1 VHFENVKDGDGLSSP
16 INLEFGVEGFE
27 LAPLGSPV
35 EGVGHHHLLVNRD
48 SIMEGAVISGDVNYI
63 HFGDDE
69 IRGTIE
75 LESGNYLLTLQF
87 ADGLYQIVGEKMSA
101 LEEITVK

>member
-1 VHFENVKDGDGLSSP
+1 MNFENVKDGDGLSSP

-27 LAPLGSPV
+27 LAPLGYPV

-48 SIMEGAVISGDVNYI
+48 SIMEGAVIPGDVNYI

-75 LESGNYLLTLQF
+75 LESGNYLLTL
-87 ADGLYQIVGEKMSA
+87 
-101 LEEITVK
+101 

>member
-1 VHFENVKDGDGLSSP
+1 MHFENVKDGDVLSSP
-16 INLEFGVEGFE
+16 INLEFGVKGFE
-27 LAPLGSPV
+27 SAPLGSPV

-48 SIMEGAVISGDVNYI
+48 SIMEGAVIPGYVNYI

-75 LESGNYLLTLQF
+75 SETGNYLVTLQF
-87 ADGLYQIVGEKMSA
+87 ADGVHQIFGEKMSA
-101 LEEITVK
+101 LE